1 MSVGVVLP
9 ERLAC
14 IVEGMATEHEKHGSY
29 DAGVALRGAARAARN
44 LTDARAEA
52 ILSTMDPNGP
62 SVRLRDADLYGK
74 TGEQVLEMLAR
85 KD

>member
-14 IVEGMATEHEKHGSY
+14 MVEGMASEHEKHGSY

-44 LTDARAEA
+44 LTDSRAEA
-52 ILSTMDPNGP
+52 ILSTMDPRGP
-62 SVRLRDADLYGK
+62 NVRLRDSDLYGK
-74 TGEQVLEMLAR
+74 TGEQILEMLAGT
-85 KD
+85 D